1 MKHWIA
7 VVSRDHAQIAAR
19 SGFLQVNHG
28 KAAPLRRT
36 STGDEVFI
44 YCPRSG
50 MRAGEVLK
58 RVEFRCVKVAE
69 AGRIPRVIENDTVY
83 QVEQAP
89 GFKPFRKD
97 VRFDTG
103 FQGISIGDVQ
113 GMELTANPHWGML
126 ARRGFFEISAARRGV
141 APRVAEGAG
150 VMRASTGRKSCE
162 RGEVTTPLKA
172 AGYTAPTGSERAFAI
187 SGHVFTAC
195 NPSR

>member
-1 MKHWIA
+1 MRKLGQYRVVGPAHPEGERNLKHWIA

-58 RVEFRCVKVAE
+58 RVEFRCV
-69 AGRIPRVIENDTVY
+69 IENDTVY
-83 QVEQAP
+83 QGEQAP

-126 ARRGFFEISAARRGV
+126 ARRGFFEISPHDAALL
-141 APRVAEGAG
+141 
-150 VMRASTGRKSCE
+150 RASRK
-162 RGEVTTPLKA
+162 
-172 AGYTAPTGSERAFAI
+172 APE
-187 SGHVFTAC
+187 
-195 NPSR
+195 

>member
-1 MKHWIA
+1 MARPVVGPARPEGECNLKHWIA

-28 KAAPLRRT
+28 KSAPLDRT
-36 STGDEVFI
+36 SAGDEVFI

-58 RVEFRCVKVAE
+58 RVEFRCV
-69 AGRIPRVIENDTVY
+69 IENDTVY

-97 VRFDTG
+97 VRFDTE
-103 FQGISIGDVQ
+103 FQGIPIGDVQ

-126 ARRGFFEISAARRGV
+126 ARRGFFEIGAHDAALL
-141 APRVAEGAG
+141 
-150 VMRASTGRKSCE
+150 RASRK
-162 RGEVTTPLKA
+162 
-172 AGYTAPTGSERAFAI
+172 APE
-187 SGHVFTAC
+187 
-195 NPSR
+195 